1 MMHSIRA
8 LWLLPWLLMLAGCSI
23 GGSRS
28 LDVQPAPALD
38 IEPATLAVTEDWSAS
53 VGAAAV
59 PYHRLAIS
67 QRGGRVYVASADGQV
82 SAIDHQNG
90 ESIWTQ
96 NLDAE
101 ISGGPN
107 STDTQVVVG
116 TAGGEI
122 VALDA
127 EQGKLRW
134 RASLSSEVLAPPAI
148 GQEHVVART
157 GDGRVFALS
166 NRDGAQ
172 QWLYSRSVPALSL
185 RGHSAP
191 VLVPDGVI
199 AGFDHGRLSALDL
212 QTGEPVWE
220 ATIAVPQG
228 RTDLERMVD
237 LDADPVVD
245 RGDLFAGTYQG
256 RLVGLSLSNGQI
268 AWARDISVIGGIAV
282 DDSNVYATDA
292 EGQVWAVD
300 RSNGASVWR
309 LDALAGLSLSA
320 PVRSAE
326 HLVVGAGDG
335 AVYWLDPA
343 DGEVLA
349 RYQAGK
355 APITATPVVIDNDLL
370 VLNLRG
376 QLKRLTLQSRAD

>member
-38 IEPATLAVTEDWSAS
+38 IEPATFAVTEDWSAS

-96 NLDAE
+96 SLDAE
-101 ISGGPN
+101 ISGGPS

-256 RLVGLSLSNGQI
+256 RLVG
-268 AWARDISVIGGIAV
+268 
-282 DDSNVYATDA
+282 
-292 EGQVWAVD
+292 
-300 RSNGASVWR
+300 
-309 LDALAGLSLSA
+309 
-320 PVRSAE
+320 P
-326 HLVVGAGDG
+326 
-335 AVYWLDPA
+335 
-343 DGEVLA
+343 
-349 RYQAGK
+349 
-355 APITATPVVIDNDLL
+355 
-370 VLNLRG
+370 
-376 QLKRLTLQSRAD
+376 